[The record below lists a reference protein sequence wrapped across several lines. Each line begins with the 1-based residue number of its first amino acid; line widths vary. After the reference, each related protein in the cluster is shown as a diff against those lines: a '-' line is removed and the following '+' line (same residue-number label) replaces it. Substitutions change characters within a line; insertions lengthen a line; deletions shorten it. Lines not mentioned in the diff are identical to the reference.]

1 MLSKDVLWNGRSY
14 RCHIFQKDGEVL
26 PVVDLFFYGSSCKQT
41 VDSDLFHLSD
51 TPRPLSRLH
60 VRTWVPVRIV
70 DDDPVRPRQI
80 DPEASHPSCQ
90 KEQKNRRILRRFIII
105 IIIIVTVII
114 IIFFIIM
121 SIIIIII
128 VTVIIIIFVI
138 IMSNI
143 VMWLPWCTVSCEAW
157 DSNQKQ
163 NSFPMPVPLAN
174 SARMSTQTLHC
185 PREDQIARERTDHS
199 SSSAPEAKWDEVAS
213 TNNSK
218 WQLPL
223 RSSKELSASLL
234 VRL

>member
-1 MLSKDVLWNGRSY
+1 
-14 RCHIFQKDGEVL
+14 
-26 PVVDLFFYGSSCKQT
+26 VVDLFFYGSSCKQT

-105 IIIIVTVII
+105 IIIIIIIIVTVII

-121 SIIIIII
+121 SIIIIIIIIII

-143 VMWLPWCTVSCEAW
+143 VMWLP
-157 DSNQKQ
+157 
-163 NSFPMPVPLAN
+163 
-174 SARMSTQTLHC
+174 
-185 PREDQIARERTDHS
+185 
-199 SSSAPEAKWDEVAS
+199 
-213 TNNSK
+213 
-218 WQLPL
+218 
-223 RSSKELSASLL
+223 
-234 VRL
+234 